1 MVATL
6 RIKLRTVT
14 DKLAER
20 ESVLDTGS
28 RWTWISKKLA
38 EDLGIKL
45 SDVKRAARTA
55 DNRIVEGLLAD
66 EPLDVSLPDFKIH
79 LWVTPCVAEWLARDV
94 IVGND
99 FMDKAGI
106 RLVKDKVE
114 AYEPVG
120 ELFHLPDP

>member
-1 MVATL
+1 MVVIL
-6 RIKLRTVT
+6 RITLRTVA
-14 DKLAER
+14 DRFAER

-28 RWTWISKKLA
+28 RWTWISKRLA
-38 EDLGIKL
+38 EDLGVRL
-45 SDVKRAARTA
+45 SAVKRAARTA
-55 DNRIVEGLLAD
+55 DDRIVEGLLAD
-66 EPLDVSLPDFKIH
+66 EPLDVSLPDFKVH

-106 RLVKDKVE
+106 RLVKDRVE

-120 ELFHLPDP
+120 ELFHLWSL